1 MWRSA
6 KYLVACSLIVLVAS
20 GPVWAQTQSPTPARP
35 MSPAAPATPVASSL
49 EGKVT
54 KVDLPSGTVQ
64 VSTGLFGLFG
74 RTLSVTG
81 ETQVQVEGRQGT
93 LADLSEGA
101 QVKASY
107 EMREGKNIA
116 TRIEL
121 MPQAA
126 APAKTPAP
134 QR

>member
-6 KYLVACSLIVLVAS
+6 KYLVACSLIVQVAS
-20 GPVWAQTQSPTPARP
+20 GPVWAQTQWPTPAP
-35 MSPAAPATPVASSL
+35 PTSPAAPAAPVAASL

-134 QR
+134 QK

>member
-20 GPVWAQTQSPTPARP
+20 GPVWAQTQSPMPTPP
-35 MSPAAPATPVASSL
+35 TSPAAPARPVASSL
-49 EGKVT
+49 DGKVT
-54 KVDLPSGTVQ
+54 KVDLTAGTVQ

-126 APAKTPAP
+126 APAKIPAP
-134 QR
+134 QK

>member
-1 MWRSA
+1 VQ
-6 KYLVACSLIVLVAS
+6 YLVACSLIVLVAS
-20 GPVWAQTQSPTPARP
+20 GPVWAQTQSPMPAPP

-93 LADLSEGA
+93 LAHLSEGA
-101 QVKASY
+101 EVKASY

-134 QR
+134 QK

>member
-20 GPVWAQTQSPTPARP
+20 GPVWAQTQSPMPAPP
-35 MSPAAPATPVASSL
+35 MSPAAPATPVAGSL

>member
-6 KYLVACSLIVLVAS
+6 KYLVACSLIVLIAS
-20 GPVWAQTQSPTPARP
+20 GPVWAQTQSPMPGPPT
-35 MSPAAPATPVASSL
+35 SPAAPARPVASSL
-49 EGKVT
+49 DGKVT
-54 KVDLPSGTVQ
+54 KVDLTAGTVQ

-101 QVKASY
+101 EVKASY

-126 APAKTPAP
+126 APAKIPAP
-134 QR
+134 QK

>member
-1 MWRSA
+1 MPA
-6 KYLVACSLIVLVAS
+6 
-20 GPVWAQTQSPTPARP
+20 PPT
-35 MSPAAPATPVASSL
+35 SPAAPATPVAGSL

-54 KVDLPSGTVQ
+54 KVDLPAGTVQ
-64 VSTGLFGLFG
+64 VATGLFGLLG

-93 LADLSEGA
+93 LADLAEGA
-101 QVKASY
+101 EVKASY

-134 QR
+134 QK

>member
-6 KYLVACSLIVLVAS
+6 KYVVAFSLIVLVAS
-20 GPVWAQTQSPTPARP
+20 GPVWAQTQSPMPAPP
-35 MSPAAPATPVASSL
+35 MSPGAPVAASL

-64 VSTGLFGLFG
+64 VSTGLFGLLG

-134 QR
+134 QK

>member
-6 KYLVACSLIVLVAS
+6 KYLVACSMILMVAK
-20 GPVWAQTQSPTPARP
+20 GPVWAQTQSPMPAP
-35 MSPAAPATPVASSL
+35 ATSPAAPATPVPGSL
-49 EGKVT
+49 EGKVK
-54 KVDLPSGTVQ
+54 KVDLTASTVQ
-64 VSTGLFGLFG
+64 VSTGWFGLFG

-107 EMREGKNIA
+107 ELREGKNIA

-121 MPQAA
+121 MPQAPV
-126 APAKTPAP
+126 PAKAP
-134 QR
+134 KQ

>member
-20 GPVWAQTQSPTPARP
+20 GPVWAQTTAEPAP
-35 MSPAAPATPVASSL
+35 HVARRRAGGGLL

-134 QR
+134 QK

>member
-20 GPVWAQTQSPTPARP
+20 GPVWAQTQSPMPAP
-35 MSPAAPATPVASSL
+35 MSPATPVASSL